1 MARQSYEKWLK
12 RGIYMAN
19 HMVATSRKVYSFA
32 MEMGY
37 AEYNPFSTFKCKVT
51 KPRKVVWTRE
61 QITQMLKDRI
71 ARFKRDNAHIW
82 EKPSRLFKEQ
92 PKEPEKRELTPA
104 EKIKRDLGF

>member
-1 MARQSYEKWLK
+1 MAPLLDLRLNRLGAGPAAVS
-12 RGIYMAN
+12 
-19 HMVATSRKVYSFA
+19 MVLEGSINTSMDR
-32 MEMGY
+32 
-37 AEYNPFSTFKCKVT
+37 
-51 KPRKVVWTRE
+51 RE

-82 EKPSRLFKEQ
+82 EKPSRLFKDE